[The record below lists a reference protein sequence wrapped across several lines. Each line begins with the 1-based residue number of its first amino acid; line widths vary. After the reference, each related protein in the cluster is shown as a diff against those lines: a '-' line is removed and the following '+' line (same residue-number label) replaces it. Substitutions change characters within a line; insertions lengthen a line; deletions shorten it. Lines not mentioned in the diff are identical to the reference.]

1 MGKEQRPMTEQT
13 EQVPGQTINL
23 VILQA
28 DGEGRLT
35 ALNHPIVRQFS
46 SEYMMIVARALKEVS
61 RGIKVEAQAKAVE
74 EAKKAGAAIDDRYP
88 A

>member
-1 MGKEQRPMTEQT
+1 MEPTGK
-13 EQVPGQTINL
+13 TINL

-28 DGEGRLT
+28 DADGQLT
-35 ALNHPIVRQFS
+35 ALNHPIVKQFS

-61 RGIKVEAQAKAVE
+61 RGIKVEAQARALEEQRQIVSAV
-74 EAKKAGAAIDDRYP
+74 DDGRYP

>member
-1 MGKEQRPMTEQT
+1 MTET
-13 EQVPGQTINL
+13 NEEATGKTINL

-28 DGEGRLT
+28 DGDGRLT

-46 SEYMMIVARALKEVS
+46 SEYMMIVSRALREVAK
-61 RGIKVEAQAKAVE
+61 GIKAEAQAKAE
-74 EAKKAGAAIDDRYP
+74 EERKTALDIYNDRYP

>member
-1 MGKEQRPMTEQT
+1 MEPTGK
-13 EQVPGQTINL
+13 TINL

-28 DGEGRLT
+28 DADGQLT
-35 ALNHPIVRQFS
+35 ALNHPIVKQFS

-61 RGIKVEAQAKAVE
+61 RGIKVEAQAKALE
-74 EAKKAGAAIDDRYP
+74 EQRQIVSAVDDGRYP

>member
-1 MGKEQRPMTEQT
+1 MTET
-13 EQVPGQTINL
+13 NEEATGKTINL

-28 DGEGRLT
+28 DGDGRLT

-46 SEYMMIVARALKEVS
+46 SEYMMIVSRALREVAK
-61 RGIKVEAQAKAVE
+61 GIKAEAQAKAAE
-74 EAKKAGAAIDDRYP
+74 EKKTALDIYNDRYP

>member
-1 MGKEQRPMTEQT
+1 MEPTGK
-13 EQVPGQTINL
+13 TINL

-28 DGEGRLT
+28 DADGQLT
-35 ALNHPIVRQFS
+35 ALNHPIVKQFS

-61 RGIKVEAQAKAVE
+61 RGIKVEAQARALE
-74 EAKKAGAAIDDRYP
+74 EQRQLVSAINDDRYP

>member
-1 MGKEQRPMTEQT
+1 MTET
-13 EQVPGQTINL
+13 NEEATGKTINL

-28 DGEGRLT
+28 DGDGRLT

-46 SEYMMIVARALKEVS
+46 SEYMMIVSRALREVAK
-61 RGIKVEAQAKAVE
+61 GIKTEAQAKAAE
-74 EAKKAGAAIDDRYP
+74 EKKTALDIYNDRYP

>member
-1 MGKEQRPMTEQT
+1 MEPTGK
-13 EQVPGQTINL
+13 TINL

-28 DGEGRLT
+28 DADGQLT
-35 ALNHPIVRQFS
+35 ALNHPIVKQFS

-61 RGIKVEAQAKAVE
+61 RGIKVEAQAKALE
-74 EAKKAGAAIDDRYP
+74 EQRQLVSAINDDRSP

>member
-1 MGKEQRPMTEQT
+1 MTEQT
-13 EQVPGQTINL
+13 TPKPPETINL

-28 DGEGRLT
+28 DKDGQLT

-46 SEYMMIVARALKEVS
+46 SEYMMIVAQALKDVS
-61 RGIKVEAQAKAVE
+61 KGIKAQAQAKAVE
-74 EAKKAGAAIDDRYP
+74 EAQRAAQAVDDGRYP

>member
-1 MGKEQRPMTEQT
+1 MTET
-13 EQVPGQTINL
+13 MEPTGKTINL

-28 DGEGRLT
+28 DADGQLT
-35 ALNHPIVRQFS
+35 ALNHPIVKQFS

-61 RGIKVEAQAKAVE
+61 RGIKVEAQARALEEQRQIVSAV
-74 EAKKAGAAIDDRYP
+74 DDGRYP

>member
-1 MGKEQRPMTEQT
+1 MTETT
-13 EQVPGQTINL
+13 EPTGKTINL

-28 DGEGRLT
+28 DADGQLT

-46 SEYMMIVARALKEVS
+46 SEYMMIIARALKEVS
-61 RGIKVEAQAKAVE
+61 RGIKVEAQAKALE
-74 EAKKAGAAIDDRYP
+74 EQRQLVSAINDDRYP

>member
-1 MGKEQRPMTEQT
+1 MTEQT
-13 EQVPGQTINL
+13 EQPTGQKINL

-28 DGEGRLT
+28 DADGQLT

-46 SEYMMIVARALKEVS
+46 SEYMMIVSRALKEVS
-61 RGIKVEAQAKAVE
+61 RGIKVEAQAKAVQ
-74 EAKKAGAAIDDRYP
+74 EAQQASSALNDDRYP

>member
-1 MGKEQRPMTEQT
+1 MTETT
-13 EQVPGQTINL
+13 EPTGKTINL

-28 DGEGRLT
+28 DADGQLT
-35 ALNHPIVRQFS
+35 ALNHPIVKQFS

-61 RGIKVEAQAKAVE
+61 RGIKVEAQANALE
-74 EAKKAGAAIDDRYP
+74 EQRQLVSAINDDRYP

>member
-1 MGKEQRPMTEQT
+1 MMEATGK
-13 EQVPGQTINL
+13 TINL

-46 SEYMMIVARALKEVS
+46 SEYMMILARALKEVS
-61 RGIKVEAQAKAVE
+61 RGIKVEAQAKAAQE
-74 EAKKAGAAIDDRYP
+74 KLEANAALNDRYP

>member
-1 MGKEQRPMTEQT
+1 MTEQT

-74 EAKKAGAAIDDRYP
+74 EAKQAGSAIDDRYP

>member
-1 MGKEQRPMTEQT
+1 MEPTGK
-13 EQVPGQTINL
+13 TINL

-28 DGEGRLT
+28 DADGQLT
-35 ALNHPIVRQFS
+35 ALNHPIVKQFS

-61 RGIKVEAQAKAVE
+61 RGIKVEAQAKALE
-74 EAKKAGAAIDDRYP
+74 EQRQLVRAVDDGRYP

>member
-1 MGKEQRPMTEQT
+1 MEPTGK
-13 EQVPGQTINL
+13 TINL

-28 DGEGRLT
+28 DADGQLT
-35 ALNHPIVRQFS
+35 ALNHPIVKQFS

-61 RGIKVEAQAKAVE
+61 RGIKVEAQAKALE
-74 EAKKAGAAIDDRYP
+74 EQRQLVSAINDDRYP